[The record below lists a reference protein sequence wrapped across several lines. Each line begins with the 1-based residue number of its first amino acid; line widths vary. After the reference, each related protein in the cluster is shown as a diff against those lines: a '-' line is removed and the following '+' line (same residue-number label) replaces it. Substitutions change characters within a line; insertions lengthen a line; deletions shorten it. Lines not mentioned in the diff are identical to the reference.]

1 MMSTGIM
8 INQITI
14 HLSEIV
20 VVVVNNDDDDDD
32 NTMQFNKIA
41 II

>member
-1 MMSTGIM
+1 MMSTGRM
-8 INQITI
+8 INQYYDT
-14 HLSEIV
+14 LTV
-20 VVVVNNDDDDDD
+20 VVVVIVNNDDDDDD